1 MKKYMYIVLLL
12 LAAMS
17 VQAQELLNYPLD
29 TVNGEEVYR
38 YQVEKSIGLYR
49 IGVNFNVPQAE
60 IVRFNPQLRE
70 RGLHYGETLLIPT
83 GRPVNKTASAERTKT
98 ADAERIKTETPETIV
113 PVVVEPQPAP
123 VVPEPI
129 VAKADTVPADTTVT
143 DSVVAPA
150 DTREVVELALL
161 LPFESKQTKRSV
173 NAERMV
179 EFYQGALLA
188 LRDLQND
195 STLFRLRVYDTERS
209 DLRVN
214 ALCDSTELDSVKG
227 VLGLVY
233 PMQIERMATWCDAHQ
248 VPLLLPFCDDINL
261 KQHPQALQFNSTD
274 TQEADSLCAW
284 IARKENVHC
293 VAIETRE
300 ADLSVSVR
308 AMRRQLK
315 AHGIPFAGLALRDLM
330 TDSANYA
337 LDYEKE
343 NIILL
348 HSDRY
353 QNIRLLLPHLEKL
366 VEDGF
371 TIRIISQYSWQ
382 KEGLALPQVYTSMFT
397 KKDGREAYDA
407 QWAQTFINSHVSETP
422 RYDLLGYDLMKA
434 LIGRLNGAQESKGLQ
449 SDIQWQQVE
458 NGGYQNACV
467 GVIAY

>member
-1 MKKYMYIVLLL
+1 
-12 LAAMS
+12 
-17 VQAQELLNYPLD
+17 
-29 TVNGEEVYR
+29 
-38 YQVEKSIGLYR
+38 
-49 IGVNFNVPQAE
+49 
-60 IVRFNPQLRE
+60 
-70 RGLHYGETLLIPT
+70 
-83 GRPVNKTASAERTKT
+83 
-98 ADAERIKTETPETIV
+98 
-113 PVVVEPQPAP
+113 
-123 VVPEPI
+123 
-129 VAKADTVPADTTVT
+129 
-143 DSVVAPA
+143 
-150 DTREVVELALL
+150 
-161 LPFESKQTKRSV
+161 
-173 NAERMV
+173 
-179 EFYQGALLA
+179 
-188 LRDLQND
+188 
-195 STLFRLRVYDTERS
+195 
-209 DLRVN
+209 
-214 ALCDSTELDSVKG
+214 
-227 VLGLVY
+227 
-233 PMQIERMATWCDAHQ
+233 
-248 VPLLLPFCDDINL
+248 
-261 KQHPQALQFNSTD
+261 
-274 TQEADSLCAW
+274 
-284 IARKENVHC
+284 
-293 VAIETRE
+293 
-300 ADLSVSVR
+300 
-308 AMRRQLK
+308 MRRQLK

-407 QWAQTFINSHVSETP
+407 QWTQTFINSHVSETP